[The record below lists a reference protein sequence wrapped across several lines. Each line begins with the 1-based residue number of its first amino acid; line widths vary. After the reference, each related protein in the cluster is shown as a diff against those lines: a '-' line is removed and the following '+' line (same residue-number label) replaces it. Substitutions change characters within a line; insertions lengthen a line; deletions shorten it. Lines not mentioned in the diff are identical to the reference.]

1 LSLRRGACVLQRL
14 APRQTLL
21 VRSLN
26 RYVTFVSA
34 VGVAL
39 FATVLATGDLGLVEP
54 NSRIIFLAIAL
65 VIGEC
70 IPMRIVHHGS
80 EGEITTSATFAI
92 ALLLIAGVEVTM
104 IATTVGAILAD
115 LRQRKSVSRALFNV
129 AQYALSIAAAALA
142 LGALSNLDHP
152 AYQRFGA
159 DDLPGAVG
167 AAAAFFIVNA
177 VLVSRAVS
185 LVEGTPFWR
194 YLRTDIE
201 MQTSTVGILL
211 GLGPILVITS
221 EFSLFAIPLLALPLV
236 ALHRSGRQA
245 IRHQHMALH
254 DTLTKLPNRVLRRE
268 RLEQALILGRRGGHN
283 AAVMFLD
290 LDRFKDIND
299 TLGHHKGD
307 QLLVAVA
314 DRLRAGLHESATV
327 ARLGGDEFAIVLP
340 DTSPE
345 EACVV
350 ARSLCAVVEQPFATT
365 EDLVLRV
372 RVSIGVAVAPA
383 DGDDAET
390 LMRHADAAMY
400 QAKARGG
407 GESLYL
413 AARDNGSPERLR
425 LAAELHEA
433 IQRRELVMHFQ
444 PKVSLASGRVEGLEA
459 LARWPHPRLGLLPP
473 GAFIDLAE
481 TAGLMPA
488 LTSLALDAA
497 MCECKSWLAGGLEVS
512 VAVNLSA
519 ESLRDDR
526 IVGEV
531 EELLERHGLPGRLLQ
546 LELTEDSLVCDPESA
561 RRVLG
566 RVRDL
571 GVSIAIDDF
580 GTGYSSLAHIKDLP
594 VDELKID
601 RSFVAGLA
609 SGTAEIA
616 IIRST
621 IQLAHDLGLR
631 VVAEGVE
638 TSAVIGHLAELGCDL
653 VQGYLL
659 GRPAPARELL
669 PALTDAHLAPRA
681 PVRIEDLP
689 ITPSATAQ
697 FAA

>member
-1 LSLRRGACVLQRL
+1 
-14 APRQTLL
+14 

-254 DTLTKLPNRVLRRE
+254 DTLTKLPNRVLLRE
-268 RLEQALILGRRGGHN
+268 RLEQALILGRRGGQK

-638 TSAVIGHLAELGCDL
+638 DEPTLDALRTLGCNL
-653 VQGYLL
+653 AQGYHVS
-659 GRPAPARELL
+659 RPLPSQEFESWLYQNALPQPTSLMASASPA
-669 PALTDAHLAPRA
+669 
-681 PVRIEDLP
+681 
-689 ITPSATAQ
+689 
-697 FAA
+697 